1 MFVLVQIHFCNSF
14 QSVLSSLCLLAL
26 WATWLLSQLMLHWW
40 CWDQKARAANAQSFT
55 LWQQATIEITWRDH
69 PIIACS
75 WHIHKWVLFFAHI
88 PFMVNRTFNECQQ
101 RRCNNIPSF
110 YNKQHRSHV
119 LFAKSAPG
127 MTLNIQVTAPF
138 CCDWKAQV
146 ANAQSFTL
154 WQQATIQITQWD
166 RSIIACSCHM
176 LCIWV

>member
-1 MFVLVQIHFCNSF
+1 VLACTVGHMVAFTVNAALV
-14 QSVLSSLCLLAL
+14 VLRSESPSGKCAK
-26 WATWLLSQLMLHWW
+26 LHTV
-40 CWDQKARAANAQSFT
+40 AASNN
-55 LWQQATIEITWRDH
+55 WDH

-75 WHIHKWVLFFAHI
+75 WHIHKWVIFFAHI